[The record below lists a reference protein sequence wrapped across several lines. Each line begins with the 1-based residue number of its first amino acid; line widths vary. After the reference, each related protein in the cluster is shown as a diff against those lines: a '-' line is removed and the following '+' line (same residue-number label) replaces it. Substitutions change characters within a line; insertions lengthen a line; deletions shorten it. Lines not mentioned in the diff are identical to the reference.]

1 MTRAFG
7 RLLAALVL
15 AVLAA
20 AWTGS
25 GALAA
30 DLKFPALTGR
40 VVDEAGV
47 IGPEVE
53 ANLDQKLA
61 KLEADTGR
69 QLVVVTLNSLQGD
82 DIASYGYQLGRAWGI
97 GQKKENNGLLFI
109 IAPNEKKVRVE
120 VGYGLEGIITDALSA
135 IILQSQVLPRFKAGD
150 MEGGIVAGADA
161 LVDQLSLP
169 PDEAAA
175 RAKAAAQAPAREKS
189 DPVAT
194 AIVIVI
200 LMVFLFMMFRQSR
213 RRGGVLP
220 WLIAGALSSHNDR
233 GGWGGGG
240 GFGGGGGGFG
250 GGGGSFGGGGS
261 SGSW

>member
-97 GQKKENNGLLFI
+97 GQKK
-109 IAPNEKKVRVE
+109 
-120 VGYGLEGIITDALSA
+120 
-135 IILQSQVLPRFKAGD
+135 
-150 MEGGIVAGADA
+150 
-161 LVDQLSLP
+161 
-169 PDEAAA
+169 
-175 RAKAAAQAPAREKS
+175 
-189 DPVAT
+189 
-194 AIVIVI
+194 
-200 LMVFLFMMFRQSR
+200 
-213 RRGGVLP
+213 
-220 WLIAGALSSHNDR
+220 
-233 GGWGGGG
+233 
-240 GFGGGGGGFG
+240 
-250 GGGGSFGGGGS
+250 
-261 SGSW
+261 